1 MKPIPF
7 KMKGTEYAL
16 TVKIATYPEGN
27 LAIKLYQESFG
38 QLVFW
43 DSLTVNL
50 GGLRAKDCRLY
61 QHQNHWQAVSCLDQA
76 QRFRRAHRASTA
88 GRRNRICGIHLQHSK
103 TEKTGS
109 GRVHLLFPPVEWR
122 AWQTVYAVV
131 YRPAPAGKTHTR
143 ISLHRL
149 QRLAPFRGFL

>member
-43 DSLTVNL
+43 DLSL
-50 GGLRAKDCRLY
+50 
-61 QHQNHWQAVSCLDQA
+61 
-76 QRFRRAHRASTA
+76 
-88 GRRNRICGIHLQHSK
+88 IH
-103 TEKTGS
+103 
-109 GRVHLLFPPVEWR
+109 
-122 AWQTVYAVV
+122 
-131 YRPAPAGKTHTR
+131 
-143 ISLHRL
+143 I
-149 QRLAPFRGFL
+149 

>member
-27 LAIKLYQESFG
+27 LG
-38 QLVFW
+38 QSDRQSGRFTRQRLW
-43 DSLTVNL
+43 
-50 GGLRAKDCRLY
+50 LY
-61 QHQNHWQAVSCLDQA
+61 QHQNHRQAVSCLDQA

-109 GRVHLLFPPVEWR
+109 GRVHLLFPPVERR

>member
-50 GGLRAKDCRLY
+50 GGLRAKDCGFINTKTTGKRYHAWIKRNGLGERTGQVRLE
-61 QHQNHWQAVSCLDQA
+61 D
-76 QRFRRAHRASTA
+76 
-88 GRRNRICGIHLQHSK
+88 GICGIHLQHSK